1 MYAVL
6 IRLPLMVLCC
16 GALALFISF
25 CQNSTADEA
34 ADEKFMATEKAKL
47 HKKVERFF
55 RKGKGDHFAIAVIEN
70 TFHTEVKRTTV
81 RNVVV
86 NAAVLQDNAT
96 EFRTGGEYFPVPA
109 VEFHVIEGPEAAV
122 DAVVDHMAQYIRPR
136 QTKKDA
142 GSKAKAMDAPPP
154 IGDWRLIGRF
164 TDVAKAESAL
174 TDARTA
180 FDAIPNWKIDAKE
193 PNDLAAADSND
204 TDAWEVVEGFL
215 GTSLGSLNFQDGYYV
230 KLGMT
235 FDPNVMN
242 IEKISEDDWEIQ
254 DPKKANREFFFKA
267 FVKSEGRE
275 DFYYLGFGTFAINKT
290 DLEGLRI
297 RLKGTTNWMPLK
309 SITKWKPL
317 E

>member
-1 MYAVL
+1 MSAVL
-6 IRLPLMVLCC
+6 IRLPLMVLVC
-16 GALALFISF
+16 GVFALFISSSP
-25 CQNSTADEA
+25 NSRADEA
-34 ADEKFMATEKAKL
+34 ADETFMATEKAKL

-55 RKGKGDHFAIAVIEN
+55 RKGKGDLFVIALIEN
-70 TFHTEVKRTTV
+70 TFHTEVKRTTL

-86 NAAVLQDNAT
+86 NGAVLQDNAT

-109 VEFHVIEGPEAAV
+109 VEFQVIEGQGAAV
-122 DAVVDHMAQYIRPR
+122 DTVVDHMAQYIRHR

-142 GSKAKAMDAPPP
+142 GPKGKSMDAPSP
-154 IGDWRLIGRF
+154 IGDWKLIGRF
-164 TDVAKAESAL
+164 TNVAKAEAAL
-174 TDARTA
+174 TDARTDFEA
-180 FDAIPNWKIDAKE
+180 APNWKIDAKE
-193 PNDLAAADSND
+193 PNDLSDTESND
-204 TDAWEVVEGFL
+204 TDAWAVIEGFL
-215 GTSLGSLNFQDGYYV
+215 GTSLGPLNFQDGYFV
-230 KLGMT
+230 KLGIT
-235 FDPNVMN
+235 FDPDVMN

-254 DPKKANREFFFKA
+254 DPKKSDREFFFKA

-275 DFYYLGFGTFAINKT
+275 DVYYLGFGMFAINKT